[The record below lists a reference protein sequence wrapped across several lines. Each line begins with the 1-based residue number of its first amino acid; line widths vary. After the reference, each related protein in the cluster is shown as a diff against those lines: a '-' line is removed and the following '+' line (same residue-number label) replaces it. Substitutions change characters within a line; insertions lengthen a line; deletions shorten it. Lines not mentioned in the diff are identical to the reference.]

1 MVSYIGRGSKYDVPS
16 NSQATEILSWASHRR
31 VIHSGHTGRSYEAV
45 ATSILY
51 PKVSLG
57 VLGTFETSFG
67 DVWTSTCFG
76 DVWRRCTVFGSFIAM

>member
-1 MVSYIGRGSKYDVPS
+1 MYDVES

-51 PKVSLG
+51 PKVLSDG
-57 VLGTFETSFG
+57 LGTFGTLF
-67 DVWTSTCFG
+67 
-76 DVWRRCTVFGSFIAM
+76 